1 MIPLSKAIISSIGAE
16 NFKYAVL
23 LPPQDFRIKMGF
35 NFNYEDEPWI
45 ISAYKCK
52 KSYGIFVKW
61 FYEADIVL
69 FSDRNLF
76 KMAKERIKNNKLT
89 FYFSERWWKPPIG
102 KGRLLHPGFIYL
114 AITLRR
120 LAKNVNFHY
129 LAQGGNAAEDM
140 RFIAKF
146 ENRIWNWGYFTDVT
160 EHSIITKPIIKKEN
174 LRLNILYCGRLLKL
188 KRIDTL
194 VKAFSLTIKKYPQ
207 CHLTIIG
214 DGTEKKKLQE
224 LACRLLPGESYDFV
238 SSQPPH
244 IIREAMNC
252 SDIFVLPSNGYE
264 GWGAVINEAMAEGCA
279 VIASIESGG
288 GKSLISDMENGIL
301 FNSGNYHQ
309 LSDKINILVNDSELM
324 NEYKIRGKQ
333 TVNHLWS
340 PDIAANRFL
349 KVCNAIIKKTV
360 IPDYKFGPMNC
371 YSEANHT

>member
-1 MIPLSKAIISSIGAE
+1 MIPLSRAIISYLGAE

-23 LPPQDFRIKMGF
+23 EPPQAFRIKMGF
-35 NFNYEDEPWI
+35 DPNYENEHWI
-45 ISAYKCK
+45 ISAYKSK
-52 KSYGIFVKW
+52 KDYTMFVKW

-102 KGRLLHPGFIYL
+102 KWRLFHPGFIYL
-114 AITLRR
+114 AITLGR
-120 LAKNVNFHY
+120 LSKNVNFHY
-129 LAQGGNAAEDM
+129 LAQGANAAEDM

-174 LRLNILYCGRLLKL
+174 LRLNILYCGRLVKL

-194 VKAFSLTIKKYPQ
+194 VKAFSLVVKKNSQ

-214 DGTEKKKLQE
+214 DGSEKKKLQE
-224 LACRLLPGESYDFV
+224 LASRLLPEEGYDFV

-324 NEYKIRGKQ
+324 NEFKIRGKQ

-340 PDIAANRFL
+340 PDIAADRFL

-360 IPDYKFGPMNC
+360 IPDYKLGPMNC
-371 YSEANHT
+371 YSKANHT